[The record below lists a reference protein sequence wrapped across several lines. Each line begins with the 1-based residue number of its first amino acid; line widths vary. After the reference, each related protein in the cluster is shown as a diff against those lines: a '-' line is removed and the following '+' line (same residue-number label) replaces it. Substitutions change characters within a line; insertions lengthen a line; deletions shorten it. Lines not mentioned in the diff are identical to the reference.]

1 MKYARTRLS
10 IVALS
15 LCLLVA
21 CATSQVQKARTVSVD
36 VHSVLAAVDDS
47 ERAFSASSLAGS
59 WNTAPYAG
67 DPQCKAPSTLP
78 CRTRHQYFGVVMI
91 DALKAGKALNEGV
104 RSVPVSDGAKVNL
117 ATVSTELGTLT
128 DLIVGVLPPDSK
140 VAVSITA
147 AKDAVL
153 RLLPLFLE

>member
-10 IVALS
+10 IVAVS

-21 CATSQVQKARTVSVD
+21 CATSQVQKARTGSVD
-36 VHSVLAAVDDS
+36 VHSVLAAVDDA
-47 ERAFSASSLAGS
+47 ERSIYTSHTVPQWTDAKHQQFSQHLI
-59 WNTAPYAG
+59 
-67 DPQCKAPSTLP
+67 
-78 CRTRHQYFGVVMI
+78 V
-91 DALKAGKALNEGV
+91 ALKAGKALNEGV